1 MSMKEVAVY
10 FDVLR
15 QRRDIS
21 QPTAS
26 PAIVWAAITTNRDYL
41 RDTPQ
46 PLKRR
51 GFLGQPAHW
60 RAYAPTGLSSPVQDV
75 DCGVVVSIK
84 RKATAAINPAIR

>member
-1 MSMKEVAVY
+1 MLG
-10 FDVLR
+10 FDLG
-15 QRRDIS
+15 QLQSRRGRAARLSLLSYREQILN
-21 QPTAS
+21 
-26 PAIVWAAITTNRDYL
+26 AIGGEDG
-41 RDTPQ
+41 DTPQ